1 MILAF
6 LASLL
11 LLSPPVQAGKADP
24 LLVFAAASLT
34 DVLGAVGAAYTDTSG
49 NTITFSFAGS
59 STLARQIDHGAPAD
73 VFISASEEWMAFL
86 EERGRLTREIPMVFA
101 SNQLVAISPFASDFT
116 IEVLREFP
124 VSDAFSGRLAI
135 ADPEHVP
142 AGRYAKSALVALG
155 WWDDLRT
162 RLAIGH
168 SVRGTLAY
176 VDRGACDLG
185 IVYGTD
191 AEMSRKVKVVA
202 TFPDTLHPPIRYVAG
217 VVEASGKAAAAD
229 FVAFLAE
236 PIAQDIFRKAG
247 FRRMPEDERS
257 QP

>member
-101 SNQLVAISPFASDFT
+101 SNQLVAISPFA
-116 IEVLREFP
+116 
-124 VSDAFSGRLAI
+124 
-135 ADPEHVP
+135 
-142 AGRYAKSALVALG
+142 
-155 WWDDLRT
+155 WDDLRT

-247 FRRMPEDERS
+247 FRRVPEDERS